1 MKNWLIS
8 PEDNKEIVISSRI
21 RLARNIKNIFFPHK
35 LKEEEGR
42 DLVNTIEEA
51 FYSSCNT
58 TQDYSTYYLWQ
69 SDPLNNNI
77 YLDKHLISSKLLSNY
92 MSAAFIINKDETV
105 SIMINE
111 EDHLRIQCITSGL
124 NLEETYDAANK
135 IDDLLEEKL
144 DYAYSEQLG
153 YMTAC
158 PTNIGTGLRASVMIH
173 LPALS
178 MSNEMTGVF
187 NALTQVGMTIR
198 GMYGE
203 GSKSRGNIY
212 QISNQV
218 TLGVSEKEILDN
230 LKAVV
235 NHIIN
240 QENLAREKFIK
251 TYEYELKDRIYR
263 AYGIL
268 KSSFIMDSAE
278 CLSLLSNV
286 RFGIEMGIIN
296 DIDKNTL
303 NELMVNTQGAM
314 LQKVYNRELSDRESS
329 IYRAELLR
337 KSLNR
342 QSI

>member
-1 MKNWLIS
+1 MKNWMIS

-21 RLARNIKNIFFPHK
+21 RLARNIKNISFPHR

-51 FYSSCNT
+51 FYSFCDT
-58 TQDYSTYYLWQ
+58 KQDYSTYYLWQ
-69 SDPLNNNI
+69 SDPLSNNI

-92 MSAAFIINKDETV
+92 MKAAFIINRDETV

-124 NLEETYDAANK
+124 NLEEAYDAANK

-144 DYAYSEQLG
+144 EYAYSEQLG

-178 MSNEMTGVF
+178 MSNEMNGVL

-198 GMYGE
+198 GLYGE
-203 GSKSRGNIY
+203 GSKSIGNIY
-212 QISNQV
+212 QISNQI

-240 QENLAREKFIK
+240 QENIAREKFIK
-251 TYEYELKDRIYR
+251 TYEYELKDRVYR

-268 KSSFIMDSAE
+268 KSAVIMDSSE
-278 CLSLLSNV
+278 CLSLLSSI

-296 DIDKNTL
+296 DMDKNIL
-303 NELMVNTQGAM
+303 NELMVDTQRAM
-314 LQKVYNRELSDRESS
+314 LQKTYNRELSDRESD

-337 KSLNR
+337 KKLNK
-342 QSI
+342 Q